1 MIMIVVVRITVMMLR
16 LTISDGNE
24 HKSVNNDADDSSE
37 NDNLDRAH
45 NVTVLVFVSV
55 QTNVKLSFLHMKHQ
69 N

>member
-1 MIMIVVVRITVMMLR
+1 MVMMLR

-55 QTNVKLSFLHMKHQ
+55 QTNVKYHSFI
-69 N
+69 

>member
-24 HKSVNNDADDSSE
+24 HKSVNNDADDNSE
-37 NDNLDRAH
+37 NDDLDRAC